1 MGTQSEAS
9 AQEVWT
15 HRFERLTLEE
25 AKNAARKRVRMPQ
38 RARELRDGWNPF
50 NFPNGDIY
58 TEFSVTRTVT
68 SPYMQK
74 SYSNLNLN
82 VQNPNHAVFWNV
94 GLQFNTTDTIYKWF
108 VRMANIGFLYV
119 ESCDVVGFTGAH
131 NFNPPPALRQYPM
144 EHAFYC
150 EVVYGC
156 YFNNCLFE
164 LCYCISFNWYFAE

>member
-1 MGTQSEAS
+1 SIYAVPKGYALQIILISICLKIDIGFLLRVIHTNMKNIIGKLIIGLGLLMGTQSEAS

-119 ESCDVVGFTGAH
+119 ESCDVVGF
-131 NFNPPPALRQYPM
+131 
-144 EHAFYC
+144 
-150 EVVYGC
+150 
-156 YFNNCLFE
+156 
-164 LCYCISFNWYFAE
+164 